1 MTVDP
6 WAYGAL
12 GLIETRG
19 LVGAIEATDAGLKAA
34 DVRLLGTEKA
44 DAGLVTVKFVGEVAA
59 VKAAVDAG
67 TAAAERVGHLVSSH
81 VIPRP
86 HPEMT
91 IAIADNDLLFKVGG
105 PAEYNVT
112 RGRFELKPVNQF
124 EALTGWKKHE
134 RTGQLVNQDPK
145 GNPDTIEREVKFTL
159 DHEPGKK

>member
-1 MTVDP
+1 VTQADP
-6 WAYGAL
+6 WTYGAL

-67 TAAAERVGHLVSSH
+67 AAAAERVGHLIAAH

-91 IAIADNDLLFKVGG
+91 IAIADSDDSAPTVPMEGGRIDMPTLENARVVDLRAMARRLDNFPIK
-105 PAEYNVT
+105 
-112 RGRFELKPVNQF
+112 GRDVARAGRDELLAAF
-124 EALTGWKKHE
+124 
-134 RTGQLVNQDPK
+134 RTLNA
-145 GNPDTIEREVKFTL
+145 
-159 DHEPGKK
+159 

>member
-1 MTVDP
+1 VTPVDP

-67 TAAAERVGHLVSSH
+67 SAAAERVGHLISAH

-91 IAIADNDLLFKVGG
+91 IVVADNDEPAPTVPMQGGRIDMATLENAKVVDLRAMARRLDNFPIKGRDVARAGRDELLAAFRSLNG
-105 PAEYNVT
+105 
-112 RGRFELKPVNQF
+112 
-124 EALTGWKKHE
+124 
-134 RTGQLVNQDPK
+134 
-145 GNPDTIEREVKFTL
+145 
-159 DHEPGKK
+159 

>member
-1 MTVDP
+1 MTPVDP

-19 LVGAIEATDAGLKAA
+19 LVGAIEAADAGLKAA

-67 TAAAERVGHLVSSH
+67 SSAAERVGHLISSH

-91 IAIADNDLLFKVGG
+91 VAVNDNDEPTATVPMQGGRIDVATLENARVVDLRAMARRLDNFPIKGRDVARAGRDELLAAFRSLN
-105 PAEYNVT
+105 A
-112 RGRFELKPVNQF
+112 
-124 EALTGWKKHE
+124 
-134 RTGQLVNQDPK
+134 
-145 GNPDTIEREVKFTL
+145 
-159 DHEPGKK
+159 

>member
-1 MTVDP
+1 MTPDP

-67 TAAAERVGHLVSSH
+67 SAAAERVGHLVSAH

-86 HPEMT
+86 HAELE
-91 IAIADNDLLFKVGG
+91 AILPQA
-105 PAEYNVT
+105 PAE
-112 RGRFELKPVNQF
+112 
-124 EALTGWKKHE
+124 
-134 RTGQLVNQDPK
+134 
-145 GNPDTIEREVKFTL
+145 
-159 DHEPGKK
+159 